1 MTDYPSITSI
11 LFDAGHTLFKP
22 KSGNWILPTRY
33 AELLGEEMLRIT
45 QQQPE
50 LFERGIQRGWQYLS
64 DNHYVRTE
72 AEEYEQ
78 FRVFYSMLYADC
90 GCQVP
95 DQSHIDVLAREIVY
109 DRDRF
114 IWFDDVAPMM
124 ERLKTRYTLGIVSDT
139 WPSLEPTFIAQNM
152 RDYFSTFVM
161 SAVHGVTKAQPAIF
175 EIALNEL
182 NIEPKQALFIDDL
195 EPNLI
200 VAADTGLKPIR
211 IDRYGT
217 SEPSRFPI
225 ITSLEDLLP
234 LLP

>member
-1 MTDYPSITSI
+1 
-11 LFDAGHTLFKP
+11 
-22 KSGNWILPTRY
+22 
-33 AELLGEEMLRIT
+33 
-45 QQQPE
+45 
-50 LFERGIQRGWQYLS
+50 
-64 DNHYVRTE
+64 
-72 AEEYEQ
+72 
-78 FRVFYSMLYADC
+78 
-90 GCQVP
+90 
-95 DQSHIDVLAREIVY
+95 
-109 DRDRF
+109 
-114 IWFDDVAPMM
+114 
-124 ERLKTRYTLGIVSDT
+124 
-139 WPSLEPTFIAQNM
+139 M